1 MLRAAILGLGWWG
14 RTIVQ
19 TMRQS
24 EALRVTVG
32 LDPAAHAQAACAEL
46 GIAYGASFEAVL
58 ADPAIDAI
66 ILCTPHTQHAAQIQ
80 RAAASGKHVF
90 CEKPLCLSLD
100 EARASVAACNAHNV
114 AIGVGHERRFEPA
127 IADIRAMIADGTLGT
142 LLQMEGN
149 FSQDKFL
156 ALPRDNWRL
165 SPTEAPA
172 GPMTATGIHLLDLA
186 VSFLGPAE
194 RALVHVAQL
203 GSDLSNGDTLAAM
216 IRFHSGANA
225 LLTAILAT
233 PFDGRLALYGSKGWV
248 EIRDKTHPED
258 PQGWTVT
265 TMLRAGG
272 RSVRDYSPA
281 PTVRANLESFAAQ
294 ALGRGTYLMP
304 QHQMLQTIA
313 ALEAVFRS
321 AASGRIEAVEAV
333 GAI

>member
-1 MLRAAILGLGWWG
+1 MLNAAILGLGWWG

-19 TMRQS
+19 TMRPS
-24 EALRVTVG
+24 DALRVVAG
-32 LDPAAHAQAACAEL
+32 VDPAPHAASACAEL
-46 GIAYGASFEAVL
+46 GIRQLPDFAAAL
-58 ADPAIDAI
+58 ADPAIDTV

-80 RAAASGKHVF
+80 QAAAAGKHVF
-90 CEKPLCLSLD
+90 CEKPLCLTLAD
-100 EARASVAACNAHNV
+100 AQAAIAACNRHNV
-114 AIGVGHERRFEPA
+114 TIGVGHERRFEPA
-127 IADIRAMIADGTLGT
+127 IADLRALIAAGGLGT

-156 ALPRDNWRL
+156 TLPRDNWRL

-216 IRFHSGANA
+216 IRFRSGANA

-233 PFDGRLALYGSKGWV
+233 PFDGRLALYGSEGWA
-248 EIRDKTHPED
+248 EIRDKAHPEA
-258 PQGWTVT
+258 PEGWTVT
-265 TMLRAGG
+265 TVIRGEA
-272 RSVRDYSPA
+272 RVVKDYPPA
-281 PTVRANLESFAAQ
+281 SSVRANLEAFAAQ
-294 ALGRGTYLMP
+294 ALGRGVYPMP
-304 QHQMLQTIA
+304 QSQMLATIA

-321 AASGRIEAVEAV
+321 AVSGEIV
-333 GAI
+333 GVAET

>member
-1 MLRAAILGLGWWG
+1 MLNAAILGLGWWG

-19 TMRQS
+19 TMRAS
-24 EALRVTVG
+24 EALRVAAGV
-32 LDPAAHAQAACAEL
+32 DPAPHAAAACAEL
-46 GIAYGASFEAVL
+46 GIRHLPDFAAAL
-58 ADPAIDAI
+58 ADPAIDTV
-66 ILCTPHTQHAAQIQ
+66 ILCTPHTQHAAQVQ
-80 RAAASGKHVF
+80 QAAAAGKHVF
-90 CEKPLCLSLD
+90 CEKPLCLTLAD
-100 EARASVAACNAHNV
+100 AQAAIAACNRHNV

-127 IADIRAMIADGTLGT
+127 IADLRGLIADGGLGT

-216 IRFHSGANA
+216 IRFRSGANA

-233 PFDGRLALYGSKGWV
+233 PFDGRLALYGSKGWA
-248 EIRDKTHPED
+248 EIRDKTHPEA
-258 PQGWTVT
+258 PEGWTVT
-265 TMLRAGG
+265 TVIRGEP
-272 RSVRDYSPA
+272 RVVRDYPPA
-281 PTVRANLESFAAQ
+281 SSVRANLEAFAAQ
-294 ALGRGTYLMP
+294 ALGRGVYPMP
-304 QHQMLQTIA
+304 QAQMLATIA

-321 AASGRIEAVEAV
+321 AASGEIAEVAET
-333 GAI
+333 